1 MTMDFTNEIKDY
13 YEREIKV
20 IESLDKEQINAALNC
35 LLKHYEREDTIYVLG
50 NGGSSATANHMV
62 CDFDKGISMDLEK
75 QFKVISLSDNVPI
88 LMAIG
93 NDVGFEDV
101 FYLQLK
107 SKLKP
112 TDLVIAISGSGNS
125 HNIIKAINYAKE
137 VGAEVLGLTGYAGGK
152 LKGLADINVHVPVN
166 DMQITEDMHMSFVHV
181 SMQILWKYLMAKEGK
196 DAIYKINQ

>member
-1 MTMDFTNEIKDY
+1 MNFVNEINEY
-13 YEREIKV
+13 YEKEREIIKQ
-20 IESLDKEQINAALNC
+20 LDKEEINKALNC
-35 LLKHYEREDTIYVLG
+35 LLKHYDDSSTVYVLG

-62 CDFDKGISMDLEK
+62 CDFNKGISMDLK
-75 QFKVISLSDNVPI
+75 KPFNVISLSDNVPI

-107 SKLKP
+107 NKLKP
-112 TDLVIAISGSGNS
+112 NDLIIAISGSGNS
-125 HNIIKAINYAKE
+125 HNIIKAVKYAKE
-137 VGAEVLGLTGYAGGK
+137 VGCDIIGLTGYAGGK
-152 LKGLADINVHVPVN
+152 LKDYATINVHAPVD
-166 DMQITEDMHMSFVHV
+166 DMQITEDIHMSFVHV